1 MAAKKMGVV
10 KFNQRL
16 TNIQQKQI
24 KFKLSE
30 LAVYAREKDFLL
42 AWTGV
47 MQSRNLVRRKMQLP
61 EISFEDHILAGWRSR
76 IREMME
82 IVNSLSCPLNLMA
95 TFLR

>member
-1 MAAKKMGVV
+1 MGVV

-47 MQSRNLVRRKMQLP
+47 M
-61 EISFEDHILAGWRSR
+61 
-76 IREMME
+76 
-82 IVNSLSCPLNLMA
+82 
-95 TFLR
+95 

>member
-1 MAAKKMGVV
+1 MGVV

-47 MQSRNLVRRKMQLP
+47 MQSKNLDRKKIQLP
-61 EISFEDHILAGWRSR
+61 KISVEDHILAGWCSR
-76 IREMME
+76 IGEIKE
-82 IVNSLSCPLNLMA
+82 IVKSLSCPLY
-95 TFLR
+95 